1 MLPSHSFDYDGYR
14 DRRIIPNLD
23 GLRALAILLVLVHHT
38 TEIELPLLDNF
49 QFNGRLGVS
58 IFFVISGYLICTLF
72 LRERDRFG
80 NVCLKSFYLR
90 RIYRLFPLYYAVL
103 LIECLLVFVLN
114 AYSPENRAL
123 FADKL
128 PSYLFYYS
136 NWLATAT
143 QGPFFVSWSLAI
155 EEQFYLAFGL
165 MFAFL
170 RRRLLIGI
178 LVAAYLCKFTL
189 LNLTNLRDLHP
200 DLPWAGL
207 STIQSSLLF
216 GVLAAY
222 LLHSR
227 RGYAICRSL
236 LAPAAA
242 PWIILACMIGW
253 LSLVRICLETN
264 ILALTFNVLSALL
277 VISLS
282 IRDSVPLIGGPAFS
296 HIGKVSYGIYLLHMP
311 IFGAVKRVT
320 LDPFAVLLLGVAGVI
335 IAASISYRFFETP
348 FLRLKERLHRR

>member
-1 MLPSHSFDYDGYR
+1 MIQSDSFDYDGYR
-14 DRRIIPNLD
+14 ARRIVPNLD

-38 TEIELPLLDNF
+38 TEIKIPLLANF
-49 QFNGRLGVS
+49 QHNGRLGVS
-58 IFFVISGYLICTLF
+58 VFFVISGFLICTLF

-80 NVCLKSFYLR
+80 NVDLKSFYLR

-103 LIECLLVFVLN
+103 FLECLLVFVVH

-123 FADKL
+123 FVQKL

-136 NWLATAT
+136 NWLTTAT

-170 RRRLLIGI
+170 RRRLVVGLLI
-178 LVAAYLCKFTL
+178 AAYLCKFLL
-189 LNLTNLRDLHP
+189 LNLTPLRSLHP
-200 DLPWAGL
+200 DLPWAAL
-207 STIQSSLLF
+207 STIQSSILF

-222 LLHSR
+222 LLHSP
-227 RGYAICRSL
+227 RGYAICRKI
-236 LAPAAA
+236 LAPAAM
-242 PWIILACMIGW
+242 PWIILACMLGW

-264 ILALTFNVLSALL
+264 ILALTFNALAALL

-282 IRDSVPLIGGPAFS
+282 IRDPVTLIGGRALS
-296 HIGKVSYGIYLLHMP
+296 YVGKISYGIYLLHMP
-311 IFGAVKRVT
+311 VYGLVKQATHQPLV
-320 LDPFAVLLLGVAGVI
+320 VLLLGVSGVL
-335 IAASISYRFFETP
+335 IAASLSYHFYEKP
-348 FLRLKERLHRR
+348 FLRLKERLHRG